1 MRIIHKAFASPV
13 VGATREIDKFIIFPK
28 RIGNETRF
36 LERAVY
42 LEEYQVLNLDV
53 KETGLSGWVP
63 VSWFSE

>member
-1 MRIIHKAFASPV
+1 MRIIHTTPAPPV
-13 VGATREIDKFIIFPK
+13 VGATREINKFIIFPK

-42 LEEYQVLNLDV
+42 LEEYQYQATLD
-53 KETGLSGWVP
+53 SGMTVNKWVP

>member
-1 MRIIHKAFASPV
+1 MRIIHTTPAPPV
-13 VGATREIDKFIIFPK
+13 VGATREINKFIIFPK

-42 LEEYQVLNLDV
+42 LEEYQILDLDV